1 MCCDIW
7 CGLFC
12 IIILEKGKTMLDAAT
27 LISNDQLTKD
37 KIADLYL
44 DYVNNF
50 LTVETFA
57 TWHGLKQQGAKSL
70 INKGRQYHENRVKEG
85 KI

>member
-1 MCCDIW
+1 M
-7 CGLFC
+7 
-12 IIILEKGKTMLDAAT
+12 KTATAMML
-27 LISNDQLTKD
+27 NDELTTD

-70 INKGRQYHENRVKEG
+70 INKGRQYHENRIKDG
-85 KI
+85 KV

>member
-1 MCCDIW
+1 VR
-7 CGLFC
+7 F
-12 IIILEKGKTMLDAAT
+12 ILYYYFKEGKSIMKTATAMML
-27 LISNDQLTKD
+27 NDELTTD

-70 INKGRQYHENRVKEG
+70 INKGRQYHENRIKDG
-85 KI
+85 KV